1 MNTNTKR
8 ITHYITAL
16 ISVVVLVCIDQFT
29 KYLVVGHLKDRPAYV
44 LIRNIFQL
52 EYLENRGAAFG
63 ILQNQ
68 RVFFYISVLLITA
81 AVIWF
86 YSKVPMEKK
95 YLPLRICAVLIVGG
109 AFGNCIDRIRLNY
122 VVDFFYFKLIDF
134 PIFNVADISL
144 TCGTALLIID
154 VLFLKERSILA
165 IDDKKRS
172 ANTEPGESVDE
183 QNASATKD
191 DRTEEKS
198 HAAQSNGN

>member
-86 YSKVPMEKK
+86 YSKVPMERK
-95 YLPLRICAVLIVGG
+95 YLPLRICAVLILSG

-122 VVDFFYFKLIDF
+122 VVDFLYFKLINF
-134 PIFNVADISL
+134 PIFNVADIYV
-144 TCGTALLIID
+144 TVAAFLLVILI
-154 VLFLKERSILA
+154 LIYYKEDDLERIL
-165 IDDKKRS
+165 
-172 ANTEPGESVDE
+172 
-183 QNASATKD
+183 
-191 DRTEEKS
+191 
-198 HAAQSNGN
+198 H

>member
-95 YLPLRICAVLIVGG
+95 ISAASYLCG
-109 AFGNCIDRIRLNY
+109 IDRWRG
-122 VVDFFYFKLIDF
+122 F
-134 PIFNVADISL
+134 
-144 TCGTALLIID
+144 
-154 VLFLKERSILA
+154 R
-165 IDDKKRS
+165 
-172 ANTEPGESVDE
+172 
-183 QNASATKD
+183 
-191 DRTEEKS
+191 
-198 HAAQSNGN
+198 

>member
-29 KYLVVGHLKDRPAYV
+29 KYLVVG
-44 LIRNIFQL
+44 QL

-86 YSKVPMEKK
+86 YSKVPMGKK

-134 PIFNVADISL
+134 PIFNVADIYV
-144 TCGTALLIID
+144 TVAAFLLVILIL
-154 VLFLKERSILA
+154 VYYKEEDLERIFHRS
-165 IDDKKRS
+165 
-172 ANTEPGESVDE
+172 
-183 QNASATKD
+183 
-191 DRTEEKS
+191 
-198 HAAQSNGN
+198 

>member
-1 MNTNTKR
+1 MKQQSKTIQKKAF
-8 ITHYITAL
+8 IGILCSVIL
-16 ISVVVLVCIDQFT
+16 IFLDQFT

-68 RVFFYISVLLITA
+68 RIFFYISVLLITA

-86 YSKVPMEKK
+86 YSKVPMGKK

-134 PIFNVADISL
+134 PIFNVADIYV
-144 TCGTALLIID
+144 TVAAFLLVILIL
-154 VLFLKERSILA
+154 VYYKEEDLERIFHRS
-165 IDDKKRS
+165 
-172 ANTEPGESVDE
+172 
-183 QNASATKD
+183 
-191 DRTEEKS
+191 
-198 HAAQSNGN
+198 

>member
-16 ISVVVLVCIDQFT
+16 ISIVVLVCIDQFT

-95 YLPLRICAVLIVGG
+95 YLPLRICAILIVGG
-109 AFGNCIDRIRLNY
+109 ALGNCIDRIRLNY

-134 PIFNVADISL
+134 PIFNVADIYV
-144 TCGTALLIID
+144 TVAAFLLVILIL
-154 VLFLKERSILA
+154 VYYKEEDLERIFHRS
-165 IDDKKRS
+165 
-172 ANTEPGESVDE
+172 
-183 QNASATKD
+183 
-191 DRTEEKS
+191 
-198 HAAQSNGN
+198 